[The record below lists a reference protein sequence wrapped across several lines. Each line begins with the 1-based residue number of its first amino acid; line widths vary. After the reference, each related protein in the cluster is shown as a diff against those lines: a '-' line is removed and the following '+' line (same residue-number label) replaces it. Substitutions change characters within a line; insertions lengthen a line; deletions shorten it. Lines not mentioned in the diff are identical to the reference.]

1 MRLKFLFVAVLA
13 LLLGGCMDTIMAV
26 PAAAVSGVGNVVGGI
41 WGAVTSIF

>member
-1 MRLKFLFVAVLA
+1 MRLKFLFVAMLA

-26 PAAAVSGVGNVVGGI
+26 PTAAVSGVGNVVGGI